1 MYLDEQ
7 TKSFLLRVLNEQTP
21 PGSGG
26 STGPGAPFGGAN
38 RKPQLGPD
46 WSGSGQLLTPGEQAA
61 NVKQNPMFSSV
72 KPMSDKKYYDAA
84 LKGGLKAQGY
94 DLEKEKSSNQP
105 SLEYLGA
112 LGTLKRT
119 MGYNTDP
126 GAGVEMLGIP
136 FVGGVDPNTGK
147 SKGADWAK
155 LGRYATSKV
164 AKTGIAAAALNT
176 NMGQLGSAISGKLGR
191 LALLGADPFDY
202 ATKVMG
208 VDYVSDQI
216 SKLGKRQYQQIASGA
231 GSIRL

>member
-7 TKSFLLRVLNEQTP
+7 TKSFLLKVLNEQSP
-21 PGSGG
+21 PG
-26 STGPGAPFGGAN
+26 GGAN
-38 RKPQLGPD
+38 RKKINPAAPD
-46 WSGSGQLLTPGEQAA
+46 WTGGGELITPEMQARA
-61 NVKQNPMFSSV
+61 AAAQVGGFGGGGTGGAGGNV
-72 KPMSDKKYYDAA
+72 KPMSDKKYYSMA
-84 LKGGLKAQGY
+84 LKSGLGAQGY

-119 MGYNTDP
+119 MGYSTDP
-126 GAGVEMLGIP
+126 SAGVEMLGVP
-136 FVGGVDPNTGK
+136 FVG
-147 SKGADWAK
+147 KGATYLGN
-155 LGRYATSKV
+155 LGRYVTSKA
-164 AKTGIAAAALNT
+164 AKTGLAAAILNT

-191 LALLGADPFDY
+191 LAVLGADPFDY

>member
-7 TKSFLLRVLNEQTP
+7 TKSFLLKVLNEQFP
-21 PGSGG
+21 
-26 STGPGAPFGGAN
+26 TGGGAN
-38 RKPQLGPD
+38 RKKINPAAPD
-46 WSGSGQLLTPGEQAA
+46 WTGGGELLTPEMQASA
-61 NVKQNPMFSSV
+61 AATQTGGFGGGGTAGAPFGIPGQASGNV
-72 KPMSDKKYYDAA
+72 KPMSDKKYYSMA
-84 LKGGLKAQGY
+84 LKSGLGAQGY

-119 MGYNTDP
+119 MGYSTDP
-126 GAGVEMLGIP
+126 SAGVEMLGVP
-136 FVGGVDPNTGK
+136 FVG
-147 SKGADWAK
+147 KGGTDLGK
-155 LGRYATSKV
+155 LGRYATSKA
-164 AKTGIAAAALNT
+164 AKTGLAAAILNT

-216 SKLGKRQYQQIASGA
+216 SKLGKRQYPSGA
-231 GSIRL
+231 GNIKL

>member
-1 MYLDEQ
+1 MYLDKQ

-26 STGPGAPFGGAN
+26 STGQGAPFGGAN
-38 RKPQLGPD
+38 RKPQLGPG
-46 WSGSGQLLTPGEQAA
+46 WSGPGQLLTPGEQAA

-126 GAGVEMLGIP
+126 GAGVEMLGVP
-136 FVGGVDPNTGK
+136 FVGEKGVNLGK
-147 SKGADWAK
+147 LA
-155 LGRYATSKV
+155 RYATSKA

-202 ATKVMG
+202 ATKIMG

>member
-7 TKSFLLRVLNEQTP
+7 TKSFLLKVLNEQSP
-21 PGSGG
+21 PG
-26 STGPGAPFGGAN
+26 GGAN
-38 RKPQLGPD
+38 RKKINPASPD
-46 WSGSGQLLTPGEQAA
+46 WKGEGELLTPEMQASA
-61 NVKQNPMFSSV
+61 AATQTGGFGGGGSGGAPFPGPSSSASGNV
-72 KPMSDKKYYDAA
+72 KPMSDKKYYSMA
-84 LKGGLKAQGY
+84 LKSGLGAQGY

-119 MGYNTDP
+119 MGYSTDP
-126 GAGVEMLGIP
+126 SAGVEMLGVP
-136 FVGGVDPNTGK
+136 FVG
-147 SKGADWAK
+147 KGGTDLGK
-155 LGRYATSKV
+155 LGRYATSKA
-164 AKTGIAAAALNT
+164 AKTGLAAAILNT

-216 SKLGKRQYQQIASGA
+216 SKLGKRQYPSGA
-231 GSIRL
+231 GNIKL

>member
-7 TKSFLLRVLNEQTP
+7 TKSFLLKVLNEQSP
-21 PGSGG
+21 PG
-26 STGPGAPFGGAN
+26 GGAN
-38 RKPQLGPD
+38 RKKINPAAPD
-46 WSGSGQLLTPGEQAA
+46 WTGGGELITPEMQARA
-61 NVKQNPMFSSV
+61 AAAQVGGFGGGGTGGAGGNV
-72 KPMSDKKYYDAA
+72 KPMSDKKYYSMA
-84 LKGGLKAQGY
+84 LKSGLGAQGY

-119 MGYNTDP
+119 MGYSTDP
-126 GAGVEMLGIP
+126 SAGVEMLGVP
-136 FVGGVDPNTGK
+136 FVG
-147 SKGADWAK
+147 KGGTDLGK
-155 LGRYATSKV
+155 LGRYATSKA
-164 AKTGIAAAALNT
+164 AKTGLAAAILNT

-216 SKLGKRQYQQIASGA
+216 SKLGKRQYQQVASGA